1 MQLRRTILYVK
12 ADRPP
17 AWKTKGR
24 SSVKPNLD
32 RLFLSIKKCICHIQK
47 STNHIQRSTSHD
59 IRNSGKIADD
69 RRIENNSQIA
79 HPASTGEIRYRRNSR
94 TPVQYLNR
102 RDLPDRM
109 LSVHG
114 LRARQR
120 HQPLCQLRRFSP
132 YFRSK
137 ADRTS
142 RFWQMVQTL
151 EKQASTSILDE
162 ILHPQVQ
169 KSSFS

>member
-12 ADRPP
+12 SDRPP

-47 STNHIQRSTSHD
+47 STNHIQRCTSHN

-69 RRIENNSQIA
+69 RRIENNSQIS
-79 HPASTGEIRYRRNSR
+79 HPASAGEICHRRNSR
-94 TPVQYLNR
+94 TPVQYRSR
-102 RDLPDRM
+102 RHLSHRM
-109 LSVHG
+109 LSLHG

-120 HQPLCQLRRFSP
+120 HQPICQLRRFSADC
-132 YFRSK
+132 RSK
-137 ADRTS
+137 
-142 RFWQMVQTL
+142 
-151 EKQASTSILDE
+151 
-162 ILHPQVQ
+162 
-169 KSSFS
+169 